1 MTNGTALPD
10 ASARGGRMTMRVYT
24 VDRCGTITQ
33 DCGTVTGAV
42 DSKLPPLP
50 QADRYPLCGCPL
62 HRAGQAVAR

>member
-1 MTNGTALPD
+1 
-10 ASARGGRMTMRVYT
+10 MRVYT

-50 QADRYPLCGCPL
+50 QADRSPPCGCPL

>member
-10 ASARGGRMTMRVYT
+10 ASAQGGRMTMRVYT

-42 DSKLPPLP
+42 DSKLPCCPRRTAPRRAAARFTAL
-50 QADRYPLCGCPL
+50 DR
-62 HRAGQAVAR
+62 R